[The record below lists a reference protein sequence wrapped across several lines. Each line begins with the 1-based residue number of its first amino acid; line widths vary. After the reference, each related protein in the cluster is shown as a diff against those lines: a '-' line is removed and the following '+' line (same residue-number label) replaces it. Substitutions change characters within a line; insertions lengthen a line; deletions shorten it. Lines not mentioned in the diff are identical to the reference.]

1 MIQTLLAILISL
13 VLAFVLSQIFKVVG
27 LPKVIGE
34 ICAGLILGISV
45 IKINFSSDAL
55 NALNFLASLGI
66 VLMFY
71 YVGLETDFSVATKKI
86 KKSAMISL
94 FNTFLPLIL
103 GFVVMRYLV
112 GFDTLSSFIIGAS
125 LSVSA
130 QSVSID
136 ILEEL
141 RILKSKLG
149 NIIISTGAIDD
160 IIELILIT
168 SILTLFYSNI
178 TNITTQH
185 LLVNILLFIL
195 IILFSR
201 LVFVPITWKFFDRE
215 KSSTAR
221 FMASIIIVL
230 VFSLLSELLG
240 IGLLIGA
247 MAAGIIVRQTI
258 IKDKSIPNWEEHD
271 IAKSVHVVAFG
282 FLIPLFFVSVG
293 LRTDLS
299 SILSNLYLIVLFLII
314 AFIGTIGGTVLAVI
328 LNNGTLKEG
337 LLLGFGLSPKGDI
350 ELIIITLALQYGI
363 INQSIF
369 SSLVIMS
376 LITTV
381 ISTILFKKLVLKY
394 HLSKNV
400 KKSKYYYL

>member
-1 MIQTLLAILISL
+1 
-13 VLAFVLSQIFKVVG
+13 
-27 LPKVIGE
+27 
-34 ICAGLILGISV
+34 
-45 IKINFSSDAL
+45 
-55 NALNFLASLGI
+55 
-66 VLMFY
+66 
-71 YVGLETDFSVATKKI
+71 
-86 KKSAMISL
+86 
-94 FNTFLPLIL
+94 
-103 GFVVMRYLV
+103 
-112 GFDTLSSFIIGAS
+112 
-125 LSVSA
+125 
-130 QSVSID
+130 
-136 ILEEL
+136 
-141 RILKSKLG
+141 
-149 NIIISTGAIDD
+149 
-160 IIELILIT
+160 
-168 SILTLFYSNI
+168 
-178 TNITTQH
+178 
-185 LLVNILLFIL
+185 
-195 IILFSR
+195 
-201 LVFVPITWKFFDRE
+201 
-215 KSSTAR
+215 
-221 FMASIIIVL
+221 
-230 VFSLLSELLG
+230 
-240 IGLLIGA
+240 

-363 INQSIF
+363 INQPIF
-369 SSLVIMS
+369 SSLVITS

>member
-168 SILTLFYSNI
+168 SILTLFYSNV

>member
-13 VLAFVLSQIFKVVG
+13 VLAFILSQIFKVFG

-45 IKINFSSDAL
+45 IKINFDADAL

-103 GFVVMRYLV
+103 GFVVMKYLV

-149 NIIISTGAIDD
+149 NVIISTGAIDD

-168 SILTLFYSNI
+168 SILTLFYSNV

-363 INQSIF
+363 INQPIF

>member
-13 VLAFVLSQIFKVVG
+13 ILAFILSQIFKVFG
-27 LPKVIGE
+27 LPKVVGE
-34 ICAGLILGISV
+34 ICAGLILGIGA
-45 IKINFSSDAL
+45 IKSYFDADAL
-55 NALNFLASLGI
+55 NALNFLANLGI

-71 YVGLETDFSVATKKI
+71 YVGLETDFGAATKKI
-86 KKSAMISL
+86 KKSVMISL
-94 FNTFLPLIL
+94 FNTFLPLSLGFLVMKFIL
-103 GFVVMRYLV
+103 GF
-112 GFDTLSSFIIGAS
+112 DNLSSFIIGAS

-149 NIIISTGAIDD
+149 NVIISTGAIDD

-178 TNITTQH
+178 TSITTQH
-185 LLVNILLFIL
+185 LLINILLFVL
-195 IILFSR
+195 IIIFSR

-215 KSSTAR
+215 KSSTSR
-221 FMASIIIVL
+221 FMASMIIVL
-230 VFSLLSELLG
+230 VFSLLSEVLG

-271 IAKSVHVVAFG
+271 IAKSVHIVAFG

-293 LRTDLS
+293 LRTDFS
-299 SILSNLYLIVLFLII
+299 SIWSNLLLIVLLVII
-314 AFIGTIGGTVLAVI
+314 AFIGTIGGTVLGVV

-337 LLLGFGLSPKGDI
+337 LLLGLGLSPKGDI

-363 INQSIF
+363 ITQPIF

-376 LITTV
+376 LITTI
-381 ISTILFKKLVLKY
+381 ISPIIFKKLVLKY
-394 HLSKNV
+394 HLSKNT

>member
-13 VLAFVLSQIFKVVG
+13 VLAFILSQIFKVFG

-45 IKINFSSDAL
+45 IKINFDADAL

-103 GFVVMRYLV
+103 GFVVMKYLV

-149 NIIISTGAIDD
+149 NVIISTGAIDD

-168 SILTLFYSNI
+168 SILTLFYSNV

-363 INQSIF
+363 INQPIF

-381 ISTILFKKLVLKY
+381 ISTIIFKKLVLKY

>member
-13 VLAFVLSQIFKVVG
+13 VLAFILSQIFKVFG

-45 IKINFSSDAL
+45 IKINFDADAL

-103 GFVVMRYLV
+103 GFVVMKYLV

-149 NIIISTGAIDD
+149 NVIISTGAIDD

-168 SILTLFYSNI
+168 SILTLFYSNV

-363 INQSIF
+363 INQPIF
-369 SSLVIMS
+369 SSLVITS

>member
-13 VLAFVLSQIFKVVG
+13 VLAFILSQIFKVFG

-45 IKINFSSDAL
+45 IKINFDADAL

-103 GFVVMRYLV
+103 GFVVMKYLV

-149 NIIISTGAIDD
+149 NVIISTGAIDD

-168 SILTLFYSNI
+168 SILTLFYSNV

-363 INQSIF
+363 INQPIF

-381 ISTILFKKLVLKY
+381 IVFNNNCNL
-394 HLSKNV
+394 
-400 KKSKYYYL
+400 YYSF

>member
-13 VLAFVLSQIFKVVG
+13 VLAFILSQIFKVFG

-45 IKINFSSDAL
+45 IKINFDADAL

-149 NIIISTGAIDD
+149 NVIISTGAIDD

-201 LVFVPITWKFFDRE
+201 LVFVPLTWKFFDRE

-221 FMASIIIVL
+221 FMASMIIVL

-271 IAKSVHVVAFG
+271 IAKSVHVLAFG

-299 SILSNLYLIVLFLII
+299 SIFSNIYLIVLFLVI

-337 LLLGFGLSPKGDI
+337 LLLGLGLSPKGDI

-363 INQSIF
+363 ITQSIF

-376 LITTV
+376 LITTI